1 MLYALQIH
9 FHFYS
14 KLYIPGLPE
23 LTPDL
28 LMGKYLLRDYRNL
41 KFFRYSP
48 YLICK
53 LYLR

>member
-9 FHFYS
+9 FHFDS

-28 LMGKYLLRDYRNL
+28 LMGKYMLKGYINL
-41 KFFRYSP
+41 KSVRYSP
-48 YLICK
+48 YLIYK
-53 LYLR
+53 

>member
-9 FHFYS
+9 FIFYS
-14 KLYIPGLPE
+14 KLYITGSPE

-28 LMGKYLLRDYRNL
+28 LMGKYMLRGYINL
-41 KFFRYSP
+41 KFVRYSP
-48 YLICK
+48 YLIYK